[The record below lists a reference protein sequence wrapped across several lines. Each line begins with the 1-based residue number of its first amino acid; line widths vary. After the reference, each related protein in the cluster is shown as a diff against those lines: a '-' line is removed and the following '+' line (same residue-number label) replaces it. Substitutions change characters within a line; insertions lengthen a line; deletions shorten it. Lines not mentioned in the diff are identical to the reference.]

1 MVAEREYARL
11 VPDSYHPLEL
21 RGTRVWV
28 HPADRTDFPLLPEI
42 QAAFDGVQ
50 NLLDFRIRRDV
61 HFVVYGSCEDAARSL
76 GIRVANTFLL
86 APLHTS
92 NEAFVVM
99 RSPRLHALNAYP
111 DRMLRH
117 LCHELSHVCC
127 AERTGSTKSLGDG
140 NVGMRF
146 PVWVDEGFAECVSA
160 RVANRP
166 EIITRAL
173 SECPE
178 ATVEPRLL
186 RELNVNLAELDSSE
200 RERAFSVATAIVWRA
215 VERHGL
221 SRVFN
226 ELQSPER
233 WA

>member
-1 MVAEREYARL
+1 MDAERQHERL

-21 RGTRVWV
+21 RGARVWL
-28 HPADRTDFPLLPEI
+28 HPADGAEFPLLREI
-42 QAAFDGVQ
+42 QAALDGVQ
-50 NLLDFRIRRDV
+50 NLLDFQMRRDV

-92 NEAFVVM
+92 TEAFVVM
-99 RSPRLHALNAYP
+99 HSPRLHALNGNS

-117 LCHELSHVCC
+117 LCHEISHMCC
-127 AERTGSTKSLGDG
+127 AERTGSKKRLRDGD
-140 NVGMRF
+140 VGMRF
-146 PVWVDEGFAECVSA
+146 PAWVDEGFAECVSA
-160 RVANRP
+160 QVANRP

-178 ATVEPRLL
+178 PAVEPQLL
-186 RELNVNLAELDSSE
+186 RELNVNLADLDSPE

-226 ELQSPER
+226 ELQHPER